1 MTRAPAPCD
10 PRDTGR
16 EIALRRLLGDVELC
30 ASVDLVG
37 GGLRALTLGGADLV
51 ESYPPGEDA
60 PFCSGALLFP
70 WPNRVR
76 DGQWTQRGIDY
87 QLPVTEP
94 ELGHATHGLVLNDVF
109 AVEHRTGS
117 EVTVSTSV
125 ARQPGYPFL
134 VRLQATYRLTDDGL
148 DVKLTVTNESH
159 VAAPFA
165 LGVHPYLR
173 IGNVPVAD
181 LTVRIAANTYFT
193 IDDRLIPLDE
203 QSVDATDKDLRDG
216 RRVALVNVNTCYHSV
231 PTLDGRAGYEVAAPD
246 GRAVELWTDDGFP
259 YVHVYT
265 CAIFPRGGKPG
276 LALAIEPATAPANAL
291 NSGVGLRWLEPRG
304 RWDASWGIRLAP
316 HSAAWPRSV

>member
-1 MTRAPAPCD
+1 MTRALAPCD
-10 PRDTGR
+10 LRSTGR
-16 EIALRRLLGDVELC
+16 EIALRRLLGDVELF

-51 ESYPPGEDA
+51 EPYPAGEDA

-70 WPNRVR
+70 WPNRVC
-76 DGQWTQRGIDY
+76 DGQWTQRGIDH

-94 ELGHATHGLVLNDVF
+94 DLGHATHGLVLDNVF
-109 AVEHRTGS
+109 NVERRTGS
-117 EVTVSTSV
+117 AVTISTVV

-134 VRLQATYRLTDDGL
+134 VRLQVTYRLTDDGL
-148 DVKLTVTNESH
+148 DVKLAVTNESH

-165 LGVHPYLR
+165 LGVHPYVR

-181 LTVRIAANTYFT
+181 LTVRIAADTYFT
-193 IDDRLIPLDE
+193 VDDRLIPIE
-203 QSVDATDKDLRDG
+203 ERSVGNTAMDLRDG
-216 RRVALVNVNTCYHSV
+216 RRVALVDVNTCYRSA
-231 PTLDGRAGYEVAAPD
+231 PLLEGQTGCEVAAPD

-265 CAIFPRGGKPG
+265 CAIFPRGGMRG

-291 NSGVGLRWLEPRG
+291 NSGVGLSWLEPG
-304 RWDASWGIRLAP
+304 GTWAASWGIRPSP
-316 HSAAWPRSV
+316 HSADWQ